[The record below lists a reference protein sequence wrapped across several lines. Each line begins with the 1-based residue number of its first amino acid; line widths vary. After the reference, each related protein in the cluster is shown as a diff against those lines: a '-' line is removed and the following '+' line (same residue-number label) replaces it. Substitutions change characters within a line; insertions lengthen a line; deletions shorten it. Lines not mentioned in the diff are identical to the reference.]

1 MNQSYAW
8 RTRMSDWVSTNSST
22 SRQNCKN
29 QIECLG
35 YSKTSKDKQNPIDRA
50 RTGPASYLSSDVF
63 SEMSPVLEPVSPKLR
78 NLRTTMATTRNM
90 KTPLNGNTIWCVI
103 CHTIRM
109 YSFFHIQ
116 LWIFVHQN
124 MTFFLLLSSFFSQE
138 ILQNVMDISSE
149 ILFAKYRNIVLA
161 ILFYLASILSTVYR
175 HCSCSNSLSMW
186 VVMTWFIW

>member
-1 MNQSYAW
+1 MPTFFSKTKQEIFETLKSILKIWAMNQSYAW

-35 YSKTSKDKQNPIDRA
+35 YSKTSKDKQNPIDTA
-50 RTGPASYLSSDVF
+50 RTGPGSYLSSDVF
-63 SEMSPVLEPVSPKLR
+63 SEMSPVLEPLSPKLR

-109 YSFFHIQ
+109 YSFSHIK
-116 LWIFVHQN
+116 LWIFCA
-124 MTFFLLLSSFFSQE
+124 SKYGPSFFCYLLFSLKKFCKMWWTFLQKYFSQ
-138 ILQNVMDISSE
+138 S
-149 ILFAKYRNIVLA
+149 IV
-161 ILFYLASILSTVYR
+161 I
-175 HCSCSNSLSMW
+175 
-186 VVMTWFIW
+186 